1 LGIRESYQQQGN
13 RHMKT
18 ISGVLLILILGVVPA
33 WAVLGE
39 YESSVGLDQKY
50 MRGED
55 RVISAQGYR
64 LHQITSPNG
73 AVVTEYVTPEG
84 KVFGVSWRAPVIP
97 NLEKLLG
104 SYITPVQQAAQAQTR
119 RRGGP
124 FIVRASDLVFVS
136 GGHMRAFHGSAYV
149 PSLLPKNVSA
159 EVVR

>member
-1 LGIRESYQQQGN
+1 
-13 RHMKT
+13 MKT
-18 ISGVLLILILGVVPA
+18 ISGVLLTLILGVVPA

-39 YESSVGLDQKY
+39 YESSVSLDQKY

-55 RVISAQGYR
+55 RLISAQGYR
-64 LHQITSPNG
+64 LHQITSLNG

-84 KVFGVSWRAPVIP
+84 KVFGVSWRAPFIP
-97 NLEKLLG
+97 NMEQLLG
-104 SYITPVQQAAQAQTR
+104 SYIAPVQQAARAQTH

-124 FIVRASDLVFVS
+124 LIVRANDLVFVS

>member
-1 LGIRESYQQQGN
+1 
-13 RHMKT
+13 MKT
-18 ISGVLLILILGVVPA
+18 IARVLLILTLGAAPA

-39 YESSVGLDQKY
+39 FESSVSLDTQF

-84 KVFGVSWRAPVIP
+84 KVFGVSWRAPFIP
-97 NLEKLLG
+97 NMEQLLG
-104 SYITPVQQAAQAQTR
+104 SYATPVEKAARAQTR
-119 RRGGP
+119 RRSGP
-124 FIVRASDLVFVS
+124 LIVRASDFVFVS

>member
-1 LGIRESYQQQGN
+1 
-13 RHMKT
+13 MKT
-18 ISGVLLILILGVVPA
+18 ISGVLLFLTLGAAPA

-39 YESSVGLDQKY
+39 YESSVSLDQKY

-55 RVISAQGYR
+55 RVISARGYR

-73 AVVTEYVTPEG
+73 AVVTEYVSAEG
-84 KVFGVSWRAPVIP
+84 KVFGVSWRAPFIP
-97 NLEKLLG
+97 NLTQLLG
-104 SYITPVQQAAQAQTR
+104 SYITPVQQAERAQTR

-124 FIVRASDLVFVS
+124 FIVRTNDFVFVN
-136 GGHMRAFHGSAYV
+136 GGHTRAFHGSAYV

>member
-1 LGIRESYQQQGN
+1 
-13 RHMKT
+13 MKT
-18 ISGVLLILILGVVPA
+18 IARVLLILTLGAVPA

-39 YESSVGLDQKY
+39 YESSVSLDTQF

-55 RVISAQGYR
+55 RVTSAQGYK
-64 LHQITSPNG
+64 LHQITSPTG
-73 AVVTEYVTPEG
+73 AVVTEYVSPEG

-97 NLEKLLG
+97 NLEQLLG
-104 SYITPVQQAAQAQTR
+104 SYITPDQQAAQAQTR

-124 FIVRASDLVFVS
+124 FIVRAGDLVFVS
-136 GGHMRAFHGSAYV
+136 GGHMRAFRGSAYV

>member
-1 LGIRESYQQQGN
+1 
-13 RHMKT
+13 MKT
-18 ISGVLLILILGVVPA
+18 IARVLLVLALGAAPA

-39 YESSVGLDQKY
+39 YESSVSLDTQF

-55 RVISAQGYR
+55 RVTSAQGYKF
-64 LHQITSPNG
+64 HQITSPTG
-73 AVVTEYVTPEG
+73 AVVTEYISPEG
-84 KVFGVSWRAPVIP
+84 KVFGISWRAPVIP

-104 SYITPVQQAAQAQTR
+104 SYIAPVQQAAQAQTR

-136 GGHMRAFHGSAYV
+136 GGHMRGFHGSAYV

>member
-1 LGIRESYQQQGN
+1 
-13 RHMKT
+13 MKT
-18 ISGVLLILILGVVPA
+18 IARVLLVLTLGTAPA

-39 YESSVGLDQKY
+39 YESSVSLDRESL
-50 MRGED
+50 RGED
-55 RVISAQGYR
+55 RVISAQGYK

-73 AVVTEYVTPEG
+73 AVVTEYVSPEG

-97 NLEKLLG
+97 NLEQLLG
-104 SYITPVQQAAQAQTR
+104 TYITPVQQAAQAQTR

-149 PSLLPKNVSA
+149 PSLLPTNVSA

>member
-1 LGIRESYQQQGN
+1 ML
-13 RHMKT
+13 
-18 ISGVLLILILGVVPA
+18 GVLLILALRAAPA

-39 YESSVGLDQKY
+39 YESSVNLDQQS

-55 RVISAQGYR
+55 RVTTGQGYK

-73 AVVTEYVTPEG
+73 AVVSEYISPQG
-84 KVFGVSWRAPVIP
+84 RVFAVSWRAPFIP
-97 NLEKLLG
+97 DLQQLLG
-104 SYITPVQQAAQAQTR
+104 SYVTQVQQAAQAETR

-124 FIVRASDLVFVS
+124 LVVRANDFVFVS

-149 PSLLPKNVSA
+149 PSLFPQNVST

>member
-1 LGIRESYQQQGN
+1 
-13 RHMKT
+13 MKT
-18 ISGVLLILILGVVPA
+18 IARVLLILTLGAAPA

-39 YESSVGLDQKY
+39 YESSVSLDTQY

-55 RVISAQGYR
+55 RVISAEGYK
-64 LHQITSPNG
+64 LHQITSPTG
-73 AVVTEYVTPEG
+73 AVVTEYVSPEG

-97 NLEKLLG
+97 NLEQLLG
-104 SYITPVQQAAQAQTR
+104 SYITPVRQASQAQTR

-124 FIVRASDLVFVS
+124 FIVRAGDLVFVS
-136 GGHMRAFHGSAYV
+136 GGHMRGFHGSAYV

>member
-1 LGIRESYQQQGN
+1 MKIMLGVS
-13 RHMKT
+13 
-18 ISGVLLILILGVVPA
+18 LILALHAAPA

-39 YESSVGLDQKY
+39 YESSVSLDQQY

-55 RVISAQGYR
+55 RLTTGQGYK

-73 AVVTEYVTPEG
+73 AVVSEYISPQG
-84 KVFGVSWRAPVIP
+84 RVFAVSWRASFIP
-97 NLEKLLG
+97 NLGQLLG
-104 SYITPVQQAAQAQTR
+104 SYISQVQQAAQAQTR

-124 FIVRASDLVFVS
+124 LVVRANDFVFVS

-149 PSLLPKNVSA
+149 PSLFPQNVSA

>member
-1 LGIRESYQQQGN
+1 
-13 RHMKT
+13 MKT
-18 ISGVLLILILGVVPA
+18 IARVLLVLALGAAPA

-39 YESSVGLDQKY
+39 FESSVTLDTQF

-55 RVISAQGYR
+55 RVISAEGYK
-64 LHQITSPNG
+64 LHQITSPTG
-73 AVVTEYVTPEG
+73 AVVTEYVSLDG

-97 NLEKLLG
+97 NLEQLLG

-136 GGHMRAFHGSAYV
+136 GGHMRGFHGSAYV
-149 PSLLPKNVSA
+149 PSLLPRNVSA